1 MPDRPPND
9 VTVAAYEAM
18 SREERCIVWCA
29 AWPFEFACRAL
40 KTFDETDGL
49 WKPYPRYDYLA
60 KVFALIKEPKNR
72 YWLKSQRMLI
82 TISLCVDFLWEW
94 LFTDGFMGFW
104 TGKHERSVDD
114 GGAASTWK
122 SALGKIRLMYDSIP
136 PFVIEHQLGRHYHSS
151 EIFKYLTIVN
161 PKNNN
166 IIIGQAPTTGAG
178 VGEGYTK
185 AVVDEAANVAYLE
198 TIHVNLAQACKRGRH
213 YISFPLGRN
222 NFFAKMHFE
231 RDHFSFIET
240 RIHWSENPNYTPEW
254 YEEQKTLLTGFQ
266 RAQRLDMSFEESAE
280 GKVFDGFEYNRN
292 VQPVEYLPEY
302 ELLTIWDFG
311 FVDATSVGFVQY
323 DRINKVL
330 RIIDWMENEFTGY
343 KQNADGVKQ
352 IYVRIPSGNS
362 SINSVV
368 SGYGDPAAKAR
379 DQSEGI
385 SLQDRYRQEGIAI
398 EACRAHETQVVLDE
412 INDWLSKTQII
423 IDPKCEPIIEAMRYW
438 EWPKDAKGNPKA
450 GVTQP
455 THNRFSH
462 AGKALEYGFTMIC
475 MTGQHKISDFYG
487 KDDQDE
493 KKHITAGVMTE
504 PF

>member
-1 MPDRPPND
+1 MPEARPND
-9 VTVAAYEAM
+9 ITIATWEAM
-18 SREERCIVWCA
+18 SPKERCIVYCA
-29 AWPFEFACRAL
+29 KWPFEFACRAL

-82 TISLCVDFLWEW
+82 TISLCVDYLWEW
-94 LFTDGFMGFW
+94 LGPEGFMGFW

-136 PFVIEHQLGRHYHSS
+136 PFLIEHQLGRHYHSS

-166 IIIGQAPTTGAG
+166 IIIGQAPTPGAG

-198 TIHVNLAQACKRGRH
+198 TIHTNLAQACKHNRH

-222 NFFAKMHFE
+222 NFFAKMHFQQN
-231 RDHFSFIET
+231 HFAFEET
-240 RIHWSENPNYTPEW
+240 RIHWSENPNYTPAW

-280 GKVFDGFEYNRN
+280 GKVFDDFEYTRN
-292 VQPVEYLPEY
+292 VRSEGVPYLPE
-302 ELLTIWDFG
+302 LPIWTIWDYG
-311 FVDATSVGFVQY
+311 YKNATDCGFVQF
-323 DRINKVL
+323 DTINGIL
-330 RIIDWMENEFTGY
+330 RIFDWFENTFT
-343 KQNADGVKQ
+343 KLVDNAKDCRAIWVSYGKDDGEV
-352 IYVRIPSGNS
+352 IP
-362 SINSVV
+362 
-368 SGYGDPAAKAR
+368 GYGDPAANAVE
-379 DQSEGI
+379 QSDGITLQAKYQEQKILIEG
-385 SLQDRYRQEGIAI
+385 
-398 EACRAHETQVVLDE
+398 CRHHETSVVLDT
-412 INDWLSKTQII
+412 INDWLLKGKII

-438 EWPKDAKGNPKA
+438 EWPKNAKGEAKPGA
-450 GVTQP
+450 TQP
-455 THNRFSH
+455 AHDPNSH

-487 KDDQDE
+487 RDDRDE

-504 PF
+504 EF